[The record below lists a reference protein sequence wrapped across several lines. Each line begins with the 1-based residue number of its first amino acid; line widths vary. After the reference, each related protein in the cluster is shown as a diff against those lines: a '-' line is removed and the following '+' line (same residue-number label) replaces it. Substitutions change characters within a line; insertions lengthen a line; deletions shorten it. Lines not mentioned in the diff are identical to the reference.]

1 MNRYGKFPLLAVA
14 IAAVCTVAHA
24 APGGMEND
32 AMAGTTVK
40 VPLAQAVTT
49 AEQHA
54 NGKAARA
61 EYENSKHG
69 WIYDV
74 EVVSGAKVFD
84 VKVDADKG
92 TVISSAEDKADRDDD
107 HGQQVASEFRGVK
120 GRDVNQLM
128 SLVSRPPNRTAN

>member
-1 MNRYGKFPLLAVA
+1 MNRYSKFSLLAVA
-14 IAAVCTVAHA
+14 IAAAGTVAYA
-24 APGGMEND
+24 ATGSMEND
-32 AMAGTTVK
+32 AIAIAK
-40 VPLAQAVTT
+40 AKIPLAQAVSV

-61 EYENSKHG
+61 EYENSKQG
-69 WIYDV
+69 WAYDV

-107 HGQQVASEFRGVK
+107 H
-120 GRDVNQLM
+120 DNQD
-128 SLVSRPPNRTAN
+128 